1 MKKSKKN
8 SPINTQIE
16 NIEIRVGDRFLY
28 RLEDQFEFVVYE
40 GVLNEISPSTVYIK
54 INNCWYMKDR
64 VRILE
69 KI

>member
-40 GVLNEISPSTVYIK
+40 GVLKEISPSTVYIN